1 MNKLE
6 MNKAILNA
14 PVIRNRVA
22 HHEAGHYVTYLAYS
36 KRYLEFP
43 QVEGLTIKPTD
54 SENLGLITHRPFVW
68 GAFERPDKVECNI
81 KQILAGFAAEY
92 LIEDHPFSPTD
103 WFEEIQAANFWG
115 YDPEATDDTNRA
127 LTSLAYIQDLTGLP
141 TYDSGEV
148 TQALAPFFEAAL
160 IDVKRYWSLIQ
171 EVAKQLLAQEE
182 IKGADIQRLNESITE
197 RIEIEPF
204 IEI

>member
-1 MNKLE
+1 MNKLAL
-6 MNKAILNA
+6 KIPA
-14 PVIRNRVA
+14 IRNRVA
-22 HHEAGHYVTYLAYS
+22 HHEAAHYVTYLAYS

-43 QVEGLTIKPTD
+43 HVEKLTIKPME
-54 SENLGLITHRPFVW
+54 SENLGLITHRPFIW
-68 GAFERPDKVECNI
+68 GGVSRPDKVECYI
-81 KQILAGFAAEY
+81 KQVLAGFAAEY
-92 LIEDHPFSPTD
+92 LIEDHAFSPKD
-103 WFEEIQAANFWG
+103 WFGERQAANFYG
-115 YDPEATDDTNRA
+115 YEPETTDDTSQA
-127 LTSLAYIQDLTGLP
+127 LTSLAYIQDLGDLP

-148 TQALAPFFEAAL
+148 TQALAPYFKASL
-160 IDVKRYWSLIQ
+160 NDVKKYWHLIE